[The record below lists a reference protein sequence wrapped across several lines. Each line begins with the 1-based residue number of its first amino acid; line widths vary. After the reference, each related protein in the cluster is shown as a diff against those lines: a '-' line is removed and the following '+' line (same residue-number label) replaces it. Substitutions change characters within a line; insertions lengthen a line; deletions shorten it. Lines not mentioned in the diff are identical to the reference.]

1 MIDSVAKSGVNT
13 RYETNL
19 LVRPNSETS
28 LSPLFEGLALRS
40 TKHVRAMFVAV
51 PLLSA
56 GSTCDQNAGCREV
69 SISCTEAFSAGT
81 SDRPLVEMGYGI

>member
-13 RYETNL
+13 RYKTNL
-19 LVRPNSETS
+19 PVHPTS
-28 LSPLFEGLALRS
+28 KTSPPPLSDGLALRGF
-40 TKHVRAMFVAV
+40 KQVRAMFVAV

-56 GSTCDQNAGCREV
+56 GSTCDRDADCRKV
-69 SISCTEAFSAGT
+69 SISCAEALSTGS